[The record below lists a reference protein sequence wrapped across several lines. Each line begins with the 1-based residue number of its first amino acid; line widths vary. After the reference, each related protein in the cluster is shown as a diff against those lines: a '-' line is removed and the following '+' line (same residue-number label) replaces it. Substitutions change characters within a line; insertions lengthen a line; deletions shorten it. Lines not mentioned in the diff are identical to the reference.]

1 MINATIYGRL
11 GAQPETRDAGSSTVT
26 ELRVASSHGYK
37 ERKTTTWLRVNVWGK
52 RGEWIAQN
60 VDKGERV
67 ICTGQI
73 YSRTWENKD
82 GEERSQLTMDANS
95 VEKLDWNDAP
105 KKQAAPARSAL
116 DDEIPF

>member
-1 MINATIYGRL
+1 MIA
-11 GAQPETRDAGSSTVT
+11 
-26 ELRVASSHGYK
+26 
-37 ERKTTTWLRVNVWGK
+37 
-52 RGEWIAQN
+52 
-60 VDKGERV
+60 
-67 ICTGQI
+67 TGQI